1 MVVLCLD
8 HRMATKP
15 LLSTFSLAEPR
26 NTSCRCQATNSSA
39 HFDDKLD
46 VWFPRYDGTPRGPPI
61 RKPLLPVTNGRAL
74 PMRSVNTLLCFF
86 SALGIT
92 AQAAEG
98 PRDKPNIV
106 LILADDMGFSDLGCY
121 GSEIQTPQLDRLAAS
136 GLRFS
141 QFYNCALCGPS
152 RAALMTGLHPHQVG
166 IFNWTGLLNDRCVT
180 VFELLRN
187 AGYTTCAVGR
197 LDMVTAENWH
207 DPAMIARCVD
217 RFLGSTGHTG
227 PGNYFQDVRNT
238 AFYRDGKPFT
248 LPSEGTYKTDLITNF
263 AVEFIEQAAGGTGR
277 SFSTWHTTRP
287 TGRYTPSRKTWQNT
301 APYRSLGWDEARTRR
316 YRRMVELGLIESQCR
331 LAPRD
336 ARVPAWR
343 DAQHQEWEAERMAAY
358 AAQVDCLDQSV
369 GRVLDALR
377 SRQRRSQHARAFSLR
392 QRCVGPGGR
401 CIG

>member
-1 MVVLCLD
+1 MRRWCCSP
-8 HRMATKP
+8 RTSATP
-15 LLSTFSLAEPR
+15 PATTTRTCPCSSPGVASSTAS
-26 NTSCRCQATNSSA
+26 TSPSTRRTTTRCRTSTSA
-39 HFDDKLD
+39 
-46 VWFPRYDGTPRGPPI
+46 P
-61 RKPLLPVTNGRAL
+61 
-74 PMRSVNTLLCFF
+74 C
-86 SALGIT
+86 T
-92 AQAAEG
+92 A
-98 PRDKPNIV
+98 
-106 LILADDMGFSDLGCY
+106 S
-121 GSEIQTPQLDRLAAS
+121 
-136 GLRFS
+136 
-141 QFYNCALCGPS
+141 
-152 RAALMTGLHPHQVG
+152 
-166 IFNWTGLLNDRCVT
+166 LLNDRCVT

-227 PGNYFQDVRNT
+227 PGNYFKDVRNT

-248 LPSEGTYKTDLITNF
+248 LPSEGTYKTDLITTLPWNSSNRRR
-263 AVEFIEQAAGGTGR
+263 EGTGR

-301 APYRSLGWDEARTRR
+301 ARSTAGWGGTRR
-316 YRRMVELGLIESQCR
+316 GHVRYQRLVELGLIDRGCR

-369 GRVLDALR
+369 GRVLDALGRANADRNTLVLFLSDNGASDQAVGALDRPGRPGAWTAPLHR
-377 SRQRRSQHARAFSLR
+377 SAITQPS
-392 QRCVGPGGR
+392 GPGQPTR
-401 CIG
+401 S